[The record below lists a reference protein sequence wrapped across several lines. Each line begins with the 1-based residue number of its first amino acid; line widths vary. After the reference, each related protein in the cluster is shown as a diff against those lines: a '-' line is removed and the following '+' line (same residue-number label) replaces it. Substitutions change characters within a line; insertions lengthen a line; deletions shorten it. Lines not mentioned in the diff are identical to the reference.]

1 LAEYW
6 FDSHDGL
13 RLYSRVYASAAAD
26 AAVVLCLHGLMRN
39 SRDFGELAAHLAARH
54 RVIVPDM
61 RGRGLSARDPNFNN
75 YQIPVYLQD
84 VLTLL
89 AGLGAARVTIIG
101 TSMGGLMAMLLA
113 ATQPKLVSRI
123 VLNDVG
129 PEVDPRGLERI
140 RGYAGRAAPV
150 RSWAEAAAQVRADY
164 GAAWPDLSDARWDE
178 IARLSYRANAQ
189 GVPEVDADPLIRE
202 PLRDTSRAAP
212 DLWPLW
218 GALARVPILAIRG
231 AHSDVLSV
239 TTLARMQRGKPDLQ
253 ALTVANRGHA
263 PLLDEPD
270 CVAAIERFLAAP

>member
-13 RLYSRVYASAAAD
+13 RLYSRVYAAAAD
-26 AAVVLCLHGLMRN
+26 APVVLCLHGLMRN
-39 SRDFGELAAHLAARH
+39 SRDFGALAVQLAARH

-89 AGLGAARVTIIG
+89 AGLGAAHASIIG

-113 ATQPKLVSRI
+113 VTQPKLVSRI

-164 GAAWPDLSDARWDE
+164 GSAWPDLSDARWDE

-189 GVPEVDADPLIRE
+189 GVPEVDADPLIGE
-202 PLRDTSRAAP
+202 PLRNTSAAAP
-212 DLWPLW
+212 NLWPFW
-218 GALARVPILAIRG
+218 GKLAQVPTLAIRG
-231 AHSDVLSV
+231 AHSDILSAA
-239 TTLARMQRGKPDLQ
+239 TLQRMQREKPDLQ

-263 PLLDEPD
+263 PLLDEPE
-270 CVAAIERFLAAP
+270 CVAGIERFLAVA